1 MKYKFS
7 HIFNTLLLLILG
19 LSSCDSNKFDVN
31 VDNQNV
37 TVDWFRFEH
46 DLTGLATK
54 PDFNLYNDSLT
65 VAYGSFY
72 RFYSGRVM
80 NFGNINSPRYERNV
94 MSFLMDKNVHQLFR
108 TVDSSFNDLS
118 NVKTQVEHAFTYYHY
133 YFPYKKTPVVVSA
146 IAGLNRNIIVTDSV
160 LCVGLDM
167 YLGDSNEIYTLA
179 QLPQY
184 ISSKCKPEYMPFD
197 MMRGWVLSE
206 FEPVNKR
213 DDVLSQIIS
222 YGKTMYLMDALFPF
236 AEDHLKI
243 GYHKDQITW
252 CEQNEVTVWSR
263 IIEEQQLYS
272 TDLHVIRSL
281 TGPGPFS
288 TGFPKESP
296 AQIGYWLGWQI
307 VRKYMDTN
315 PDVTIEELM
324 KMEDAQSLLRQSKY
338 KPR

>member
-1 MKYKFS
+1 M
-7 HIFNTLLLLILG
+7 N
-19 LSSCDSNKFDVN
+19 VN
-31 VDNQNV
+31 DQNV
-37 TVDWFRFEH
+37 TVEWLRFEH

-54 PDFNLYNDSLT
+54 PSFDEYNDSLIA
-65 VAYGSFY
+65 VYGSFY

-80 NFGNINSPRYERNV
+80 NFGSVNAPRYERNV
-94 MSFLMDKNVHQLFR
+94 MGFLTDKNVHQLFR
-108 TVDSSFNDLS
+108 NVDSSFYDLQG
-118 NVKTQVEHAFTYYHY
+118 VQTQIEHAFTYYHY

-146 IAGLNRNIIVTDSV
+146 VAGLNRNIIVTDSI

-179 QLPQY
+179 QLPHY
-184 ISSKCKPEYMPFD
+184 ISSKCKPEYMVYD
-197 MMRGWVLSE
+197 MMRGWALSE
-206 FEPVNKR
+206 FEPVIKK
-213 DDVLSQIIS
+213 DDVLSQIIN
-222 YGKTMYLMDALFPF
+222 YGKSMYLMDALFPF
-236 AEDHLKI
+236 GEDHLKI
-243 GYHKDQITW
+243 GYHKDQMEW
-252 CEQNEVTVWSR
+252 CEQNEVTVWSK

-296 AQIGYWLGWQI
+296 AQIGYWIGWQI

-315 PDVTIEELM
+315 SDVTIEELM
-324 KMEDAQSLLRQSKY
+324 KMEDAQTLLRQSKY